1 MKRLLIGL
9 LVVVVVAL
17 AACTSKSGTYTPPIA
32 TPNQNLPL
40 YESGSQE
47 ASGEVGLMD
56 ETEASPS
63 DLGEGSSKALISADP
78 DIIHKYSSAGNYDSK
93 VTVEDG
99 VFKPSS
105 TVTIWGEVA
114 DKGDISSPPWVYEAD
129 LDTKTDDVQLKA
141 NEKGGLE
148 FWVRAG
154 TSTGA
159 FEINVG
165 GTPAGGTEGKGAGAG
180 TPGTSVLVFS
190 GQMDAFTS
198 DSWDKKTEASP
209 SNFGKVVSV
218 TITITE

>member
-1 MKRLLIGL
+1 MVLA
-9 LVVVVVAL
+9 VVL
-17 AACTSKSGTYTPPIA
+17 GGCTTKSGTFTPPIA

-40 YESGSQE
+40 YESGNQD
-47 ASGEVGLMD
+47 ATGEVGLMD

-63 DLGEGSSKALISADP
+63 DEGSAKVLISADP
-78 DIIHKYSSAGNYDSK
+78 DIIHKYSSAGGYNSK
-93 VTVEDG
+93 ITVEDD

-129 LDTKTDDVQLKA
+129 LDTKTDDVQLKT
-141 NEKGGLE
+141 NDSGGLE

-154 TSTGA
+154 TSTGT

-165 GTPAGGTEGKGAGAG
+165 GTPPDGTGGKGAAG
-180 TPGTSVLVFS
+180 SPAAPGTGMGSLN
-190 GQMDAFTS
+190 
-198 DSWDKKTEASP
+198 DSFVYSSTMEAVTASEMSH

-218 TITITE
+218 TITITK